1 MFAPTFMNRQNR
13 DRAWK
18 AAGKPGH
25 RTSIR
30 NQLLHPQYV
39 RDFPDKAIQAD
50 KDFPDKAIQAD
61 NDVGNC
67 YYKTYFPALY
77 SWDD

>member
-50 KDFPDKAIQAD
+50 